1 VSDSR
6 SGRLLPA
13 VLLVAALLGY
23 PFLDRWLQAQTVHA
37 VTDAMIYVLLA
48 LGLNIVVGY
57 AGMLDLGY
65 AAFFAIG
72 AYTMGLLNSPVLG
85 SPLYGHAW
93 SFWVVVWIAAA
104 VSAAFG
110 VVIGAP
116 TLRVRGDYLAIITL
130 AFGEIIPVAIRNLGD
145 ITIDIGGWRPIERL
159 NLTGGENGVNPV
171 GRPHLPFVNFETDF
185 IPWYFLILVIGACS
199 LWAMNRMRDSRLGR
213 AWMAIREDETAADCT
228 GVNPVKTKLLAFAL
242 GASFSGFAGSF
253 YAAKLQAITPGAFEF
268 NVSIMLLCMV
278 VLGGMGSLKGVILGG
293 MLITLFDRILLAQL
307 TFLVRW
313 AGRSLGIAT
322 LAAVDLTLWRWFFF
336 GLGLVVIMLIKPEG
350 LMGRRV
356 RAPAAD
362 VDEGEETLA
371 LVAAPP
377 RPRADALPAWLR
389 EAAAAPSRGSGEAL
403 PRGPGGAPSL
413 LEVRGL
419 TRSFGGLLAVSE
431 VELVIPAGGIV
442 GLIGPN
448 GAGKTTFFNLVT
460 GLLQPDEGD
469 IRFDGQS
476 LVGLKPH
483 AIVGRGIAR
492 TFQSIRLFQNMSVL
506 DNVRVGEHCR
516 LHASVAGAVFRPP
529 AVMAEEV
536 RARGR
541 ARELLD
547 FVSLGDKSED
557 MAKNL
562 AYGDQRRLE
571 IARALATEPRLL
583 LLDEPTAGMNPRETD
598 ALTELIGLLRRE
610 LGLAVLLIEHHMEVV
625 MGISD
630 RITVLDYGT
639 RIAEGTPAEIR
650 RNAKVIEAY
659 LGKGY
664 EEELVST

>member
-1 VSDSR
+1 VTDP
-6 SGRLLPA
+6 GRVRPLP
-13 VLLVAALLGY
+13 AALLVTALVAY
-23 PFLDRWLQAQTVHA
+23 PFLDRWLHAQTVHA

-57 AGMLDLGY
+57 AGLLDLGY

-93 SFWVVVWIAAA
+93 SFWVVIWIAAL
-104 VSAAFG
+104 VSAG
-110 VVIGAP
+110 LGIVIGAP

-145 ITIDIGGWRPIERL
+145 ITIDLGGWRPVERL

-171 GRPHLPFVNFETDF
+171 GRPHLPGVNFDTDF
-185 IPWYFLILVIGACS
+185 IPWYFLILAIGAGS

-213 AWMAIREDETAADCT
+213 AWMAIREDETAADCA
-228 GVNPVKTKLLAFAL
+228 GVNPIKTKLLAFAL
-242 GASFSGFAGSF
+242 GASFAGFAGSF

-293 MLITLFDRILLAQL
+293 MLITLFDRILLAQM
-307 TFLVRW
+307 TFLIRW
-313 AGRSLGIAT
+313 VGRSLGITA
-322 LAAVDLTLWRWFFF
+322 LASVDLTLWRWFFF
-336 GLGLVVIMLIKPEG
+336 GLGLVVIMLIRPEG
-350 LMGRRV
+350 LAGRRV
-356 RAPAAD
+356 RPPAAD
-362 VDEGEETLA
+362 VDEREEARA

-377 RPRADALPAWLR
+377 RPRSDAIPRWLR
-389 EAAAAPSRGSGEAL
+389 EPTSTAAAPSTRPVL
-403 PRGPGGAPSL
+403 D
-413 LEVRGL
+413 VRGL
-419 TRSFGGLLAVSE
+419 TRRFGGLLAVSE
-431 VELVIPAGGIV
+431 ADLLIPPRGIV

-460 GLLQPDEGD
+460 GLLRPDRGE
-469 IRFDGQS
+469 ILLDGQS
-476 LVGLKPH
+476 LIGLRPH
-483 AIVGRGIAR
+483 EIVGRGVAR

-506 DNVRVGEHCR
+506 DNVLVGEHCR

-529 AVMAEEV
+529 VVVAEETQA
-536 RARGR
+536 RAR
-541 ARELLD
+541 AREMLA
-547 FVSLGDKSED
+547 FVGLHDRDQEL
-557 MAKNL
+557 AKNL

-571 IARALATEPRLL
+571 IARALASQPRLL

-598 ALTELIGLLRRE
+598 TLTELIGLLRE
-610 LGLAVLLIEHHMEVV
+610 AIGLAILLIEHRMEVV
-625 MGISD
+625 MAISD

-650 RNAKVIEAY
+650 RDAKVIEAY

-664 EEELVST
+664 EQELVSG